1 MSEKTDPLKR
11 IQDEINEVARREEE
25 YRRKLRNVN
34 GAKNQD
40 HDDIRSETPL
50 SLSSMNSRESLDDNH
65 SDDSGIISSIS
76 PMSDSM
82 ISNTPSFVAE
92 KDKYNRPKYYS
103 SVSQLN
109 ISNTINNNLSTV
121 IPSTPTP
128 RIFKPINSGQKS
140 IMQKFIASRGKLN
153 LNANN
158 NNNSSIILNN
168 NNSNGAVQLSPKN
181 GFNRATPAID
191 IIPALIPAVAERDDE
206 GKPIRRGFVPV
217 EVKIRKELHDLKSRE
232 NELKRFRKL
241 TNSTPDLL
249 DAIENEFQESEDD
262 DEEQRD
268 DEHCLGP
275 QKFKQSKLDW
285 DEERN
290 YPLNGLRP
298 ALSLAQL
305 CDIDPDDSVSPQ
317 SIIAKFER
325 LIQDNA

>member
-1 MSEKTDPLKR
+1 M
-11 IQDEINEVARREEE
+11 
-25 YRRKLRNVN
+25 N

-82 ISNTPSFVAE
+82 ISTTPSFVAE

-109 ISNTINNNLSTV
+109 IISSNNNLSTI
-121 IPSTPTP
+121 IPSTITP

-153 LNANN
+153 LNAKNN
-158 NNNSSIILNN
+158 NNSIILNN
-168 NNSNGAVQLSPKN
+168 NINNSNGTVQLSPKN
-181 GFNRATPAID
+181 EFSINYNGFNMAAPAID

-217 EVKIRKELHDLKSRE
+217 EVKIRKELNDLKSRE
-232 NELKRFRKL
+232 NELKRFRKI

-249 DAIENEFQESEDD
+249 DAIENE
-262 DEEQRD
+262 
-268 DEHCLGP
+268 
-275 QKFKQSKLDW
+275 
-285 DEERN
+285 
-290 YPLNGLRP
+290 
-298 ALSLAQL
+298 
-305 CDIDPDDSVSPQ
+305 
-317 SIIAKFER
+317 
-325 LIQDNA
+325 

>member
-1 MSEKTDPLKR
+1 MKKTDPLKR

-82 ISNTPSFVAE
+82 ISSTPSLVAE

-109 ISNTINNNLSTV
+109 LTTNNNLPGVTIITSPT
-121 IPSTPTP
+121 TP
-128 RIFKPINSGQKS
+128 RIFKPINNGQKS

-153 LNANN
+153 LNGGSN

-168 NNSNGAVQLSPKN
+168 NNNSNGTVQLSPKN
-181 GFNRATPAID
+181 VNEFNNNLNGFNRPPAID

-217 EVKIRKELHDLKSRE
+217 EVKIKKELNDLKSRE
-232 NELKRFRKL
+232 NELKRYRKL

-249 DAIENEFQESEDD
+249 DAIENE
-262 DEEQRD
+262 
-268 DEHCLGP
+268 
-275 QKFKQSKLDW
+275 
-285 DEERN
+285 
-290 YPLNGLRP
+290 
-298 ALSLAQL
+298 
-305 CDIDPDDSVSPQ
+305 
-317 SIIAKFER
+317 
-325 LIQDNA
+325 

>member
-1 MSEKTDPLKR
+1 MNYIMRFLSVEFQIFPENIYTSHRKFIYIFQFPQKTDPLKR

-25 YRRKLRNVN
+25 YRRKLRSMN

-40 HDDIRSETPL
+40 QDDIRSETPL

-82 ISNTPSFVAE
+82 ISSTPSLVQE

-103 SVSQLN
+103 SISQLN
-109 ISNTINNNLSTV
+109 TSFCNNNTIPAVTI
-121 IPSTPTP
+121 IPSTTTP
-128 RIFKPINSGQKS
+128 RIFKPINTGQKS

-168 NNSNGAVQLSPKN
+168 NNNVQLSPKN
-181 GFNRATPAID
+181 GFNNNISNGFNRPAPAID

-217 EVKIRKELHDLKSRE
+217 EVKIKKELTDLKNRE
-232 NELKRFRKL
+232 NELKRFRKM

-249 DAIENEFQESEDD
+249 DAIDNE
-262 DEEQRD
+262 
-268 DEHCLGP
+268 
-275 QKFKQSKLDW
+275 
-285 DEERN
+285 
-290 YPLNGLRP
+290 
-298 ALSLAQL
+298 
-305 CDIDPDDSVSPQ
+305 
-317 SIIAKFER
+317 
-325 LIQDNA
+325 

>member
-1 MSEKTDPLKR
+1 MKKTDPLKR

-34 GAKNQD
+34 GAKNPD
-40 HDDIRSETPL
+40 HDDNRSETPL

-82 ISNTPSFVAE
+82 ISSTPSFVAE

-109 ISNTINNNLSTV
+109 ITTSNNNLSTI
-121 IPSTPTP
+121 IPSPTTP

-140 IMQKFIASRGKLN
+140 IMEKFIASRGKLN
-153 LNANN
+153 LNNSSIISNN
-158 NNNSSIILNN
+158 NNNI
-168 NNSNGAVQLSPKN
+168 NNSNGTVQLSPKN
-181 GFNRATPAID
+181 DCNINHNGFNRAAPAID
-191 IIPALIPAVAERDDE
+191 IIPSLIPAVAERDDE

-217 EVKIRKELHDLKSRE
+217 EVKIRKELNDLKSRE

-249 DAIENEFQESEDD
+249 DAIENE
-262 DEEQRD
+262 
-268 DEHCLGP
+268 
-275 QKFKQSKLDW
+275 
-285 DEERN
+285 
-290 YPLNGLRP
+290 
-298 ALSLAQL
+298 
-305 CDIDPDDSVSPQ
+305 
-317 SIIAKFER
+317 
-325 LIQDNA
+325 